1 MEGLLSGRVDVNDV
15 VVSLVELALVRPPPE
30 VGGCIWRNQ
39 GLDVA
44 LEHVLLFEAIVD
56 KKRKKEKNSQPSY
69 SYQVRSRPGDRKAS
83 NSRLLHGVELGVGVD
98 AHLDAGNDA

>member
-44 LEHVLLFEAIVD
+44 LEYVLLFEAIVD
-56 KKRKKEKNSQPSY
+56 KKRKKKEKQSAKLFLPSALKTGGQE
-69 SYQVRSRPGDRKAS
+69 SLKLTSSAWRRAWCRGRRSS
-83 NSRLLHGVELGVGVD
+83 
-98 AHLDAGNDA
+98 